1 MIKTDWDIFKAKF
14 STNPQ
19 DAFEWMCY
27 LLFCNEFRV
36 KTGIFRYKNQSA
48 IETNPVSSNGVNVG
62 WQAKFYETA
71 LSTHKKEL
79 LETITKA
86 KRDYPD
92 LNKIIFY
99 TNSEWGQNKGKEP
112 QGKIEVETKAKANN
126 LEIEWRCCSFFES
139 PFVVDD
145 CSRITSYF
153 FSRSDNLCRLLASFE
168 SHTRSI
174 LDDIETAITFG
185 DKEVSINRSNIL
197 SEIEKSDAG
206 ALIISGEGGTG
217 KTALI
222 KELYGNKSQGAVFY
236 VHKATEFSVSNLNEF
251 LSGVFLKDFIEAHE
265 GADNKT
271 VVIDSAEHLIALENT
286 NPIKEYLSSLIKAG
300 WRVWFTTRNIYM
312 DDLIFQLYEVYKISF
327 KSIHLENLNED
338 TLFELAKKHDFAI
351 PDDKNLKALILTP
364 FYLREYLRHYQEN
377 KVASYFEFKES
388 LWPRVIAK
396 RSPQREQFFIHLA
409 EERAN
414 SGRFFVIPD
423 ASYSNETVEKSLVS
437 DGIISYE
444 STRGYFITHD
454 IYEEWALDKFV
465 ESNFLSSE
473 NAEIFFDRIQQSLP
487 IRRVFRRWLSE
498 KLSVANEEVSHL
510 IVETL
515 SSHEISNLWKDEVLV
530 SMLLSDYSNYFFNV
544 NKDTLL
550 EDDLRLLKR
559 ICLLIRIGCK
569 EIDNGFF
576 DRLGVREPD
585 ILSMEYVITKPKGNG
600 WKSLIKFINDNLEKI
615 GINNLNF
622 VLPVLYDWN
631 CHNKSGDS
639 TKHSSI
645 VALSFYKSAIEDDV
659 YIGDSDNDF
668 SKNLILT
675 ILYGAGEIKKELEAI
690 IDEIIINNWKKH
702 NDPYHLM
709 SEFILTRM
717 ECFNVAI
724 EIPEKVIA
732 LAKFLWMYESPES
745 DDYFHSS
752 RLEIDHEFGI
762 ENGHLDYYP
771 ASAYQTPIYAL
782 LQTNLELT
790 LNFITELINYASKKY
805 AESSLDKGQVET
817 VKLLLEDGRKIYL
830 PISNRLW
837 CMYRGTQVN
846 PNLLES
852 ILMSLERFFLERGKN
867 TKAQTLEYY
876 LNYILTR
883 SESSA
888 LVAVV
893 ASIICAFHEK
903 TFNVAKTLFRTKE
916 FFFFDTSR
924 MVLDQTHKTQL
935 TSLRNL
941 SINRMNVLHENERIS
956 ACDQKHRKLSLES
969 IALYYQFF
977 RTEEVSEEE
986 SDKRLQEIWKILDV
1000 HYTNLPD
1007 KEQESHQDK
1016 TWRLYLAR
1024 MDKRKMSPEVKEVE
1038 NGIAIDFNPEIDSEL
1053 KEYSETSLREVNKS
1067 FTYSSL
1073 NIWADSRLYNRDNYK
1088 KYESYENDPLTAL
1101 GEAKEI
1107 WNQLSE
1113 GDMGK
1118 EELLFCRAT
1127 PSYVCA
1133 VLLRDFKEKLAKT
1146 ELEFCRE
1153 VIFEYANIV
1162 NNDDYMH
1169 QIGDGLV
1176 PALFVLPRLIEDF
1189 PDERLTIKQLLIKA
1203 LMRHDSI
1210 SVMGMGRIS
1219 SVVIQAVQHLW
1230 SKDPQFMKSLYFG
1243 YLVISQKYRDVRERL
1258 RQEAYKQHKYEIN
1271 DNDFER
1277 ELSNELE
1284 SVVKSVEDETITESA
1299 IDNIGSIDNDILIT
1313 AFQLALVDSEH
1324 KKPVP
1329 FAEEIIGIISQQLL
1343 SRDRKDRIDYTFRFQ
1358 FLKHYAHFIL
1368 HLENSEKDKYLEC
1381 FTANFTLSEGMADLL
1396 NEFVSA
1402 EDSLN
1407 MPDSFWYVWRR
1418 FKGHIIDS
1426 ISNQGWKHDKDRII
1440 ESFLFARVPW
1450 KDEAKTWHTFSPEN
1464 RSFFSDLSGKIGG
1477 ESSFIYS
1484 ICKLLCG
1491 IGSDFLDDGIY
1502 WISHAIKTFD
1512 IDLSQD
1518 KSGNTLFFLERY
1530 MRRYLFKNHDKV
1542 RRTPNLKAQ
1551 SMVVLDFLVEQYSIT
1566 GYLLREDIA

>member
-1 MIKTDWDIFKAKF
+1 MKLIKTDWDIFKAKF
-14 STNPQ
+14 SANPQ
-19 DAFEWMCY
+19 NAFEWMCY
-27 LLFCNEFRV
+27 LLFCNEFSV

-48 IETNPVSSNGVNVG
+48 IETNPISSNGVNVG
-62 WQAKFYETA
+62 WQAKFYDAA
-71 LSTHKKEL
+71 LSSHKNDIL
-79 LETITKA
+79 DTITKA

-112 QGKIEVETKAKANN
+112 QGKIEAEQKAKANN

-153 FSRSDNLCRLLASFE
+153 FTQSDNLFGLLESFE
-168 SHTRSI
+168 SHTGAI

-185 DKEVSINRSNIL
+185 DEDVSINRSNII
-197 SEIEKSDAG
+197 SEIEKSDTS

-222 KELYGNKSQGAVFY
+222 KELYGNKGGNDAFY
-236 VHKATEFSVSNLNEF
+236 VHKATQFSVSNLNEF

-265 GADNKT
+265 GVDNKT

-286 NPIKEYLSSLIKAG
+286 DPIKEYLTSLIKAG
-300 WRVWFTTRNIYM
+300 WRVWFTTRNTYL
-312 DDLIFQLYEVYKISF
+312 DDLIFQLYEVYTISF
-327 KSIHLENLNED
+327 KQVHLENLNED
-338 TLFELAKKHDFAI
+338 ILFELAKKHDFVI
-351 PDDKNLKALILTP
+351 PDDKKLKALILTP
-364 FYLREYLRHYQEN
+364 FYLREYLRRYQDN
-377 KVASYFEFKES
+377 KGASYFEFKES

-396 RSPQREQFFIHLA
+396 RSPQRERFFIYLA

-414 SGRFFVIPD
+414 SGKFFVIPD
-423 ASYSNETVEKSLVS
+423 ASYSNETAEKALVS
-437 DGIISYE
+437 DGITSYE

-473 NAEIFFDRIQQSLP
+473 NAEIFFNRIQQSLP

-498 KLSVANEEVSHL
+498 KLSSTNEDVSHL

-515 SSHEISNLWKDEVLV
+515 SSRNISNLWKDEVLV
-530 SMLLSDYSNYFFNV
+530 SMLLSDYSDYFFKI
-544 NKDTLL
+544 NKDLLL
-550 EDDLRLLKR
+550 EDDFGLLKR

-569 EIDNGFF
+569 EIDNSFF
-576 DRLGVREPD
+576 DRLGVRTPD

-615 GINNLNF
+615 GVNHLNF
-622 VLPVLYDWN
+622 VLPALYDWN
-631 CHNKSGDS
+631 SHNKSGDA
-639 TKHSSI
+639 TKYSSI
-645 VALSFYKSAIEDDV
+645 IALSFYKSVIENNV
-659 YIGDSDNDF
+659 YIRDDGF
-668 SKNLILT
+668 SKELILT
-675 ILYGAGEIKKELEAI
+675 ILYGVGEIKSELEAI
-690 IDEIIINNWKKH
+690 IDEIILKNWKRH

-709 SEFILTRM
+709 SEFVLTKM
-717 ECFNVAI
+717 ECFNVAM

-732 LAKFLWMYESPES
+732 LAKCLWVYEPPEN
-745 DDYFHSS
+745 DDYFYGS
-752 RLEIDHEFGI
+752 RLEIDHEFGV
-762 ENGHLDYYP
+762 ENGHQDYYP
-771 ASAYQTPIYAL
+771 ASAYQAPIYAL

-790 LNFITELINYASKKY
+790 LNFITDIINYASKKY

-817 VKLLLEDGRKIYL
+817 ATLLLDDGKKIDL

-846 PNLLES
+846 PDLLES

-867 TKAQTLEYY
+867 TKSETLEFY

-893 ASIICAFHEK
+893 ASIVCAFHEK

-916 FFFFDTSR
+916 FFFYDTSR
-924 MVLDQTHKTQL
+924 MMLDQTHKTQL
-935 TSLRNL
+935 TSLKNF
-941 SINRMNVLHENERIS
+941 SINRMNELHENERIS
-956 ACDQKHRKLSLES
+956 ACDQKHRKNSLEN
-969 IALYYQFF
+969 IALQYQFF

-986 SDKRLQEIWKILDV
+986 SEKRLREIWDV
-1000 HYTNLPD
+1000 WDIHYKNLPE
-1007 KEQESHQDK
+1007 KELENHRDK

-1024 MDKRKMSPEVKEVE
+1024 MDKRKMSPETKEVE
-1038 NGIAIDFNPEIDSEL
+1038 NGITIEFNPEIDPEL
-1053 KEYSETSLREVNKS
+1053 REYSERSQREASKH
-1067 FTYSSL
+1067 FTHSGL
-1073 NIWADSRLYNRDNYK
+1073 KIWADSRLYNRDDYK

-1101 GEAKEI
+1101 SEAKEI

-1113 GDMGK
+1113 GNVT
-1118 EELLFCRAT
+1118 EELQFDRAT

-1133 VLLRDFKEKLAKT
+1133 VLLRDFKGNLGKT
-1146 ELEFCRE
+1146 ELEFCKE

-1189 PDERLTIKQLLIKA
+1189 PEERLTIKLLLIKA
-1203 LMRHDSI
+1203 LMRHDPI
-1210 SVMGMGRIS
+1210 TMMGVDRINSVA
-1219 SVVIQAVQHLW
+1219 IQAVQHLW
-1230 SKDPQFMKSLYFG
+1230 KNEPEFMKSLYIG
-1243 YLVISQKYRDVRERL
+1243 YLVIAQKHRDVRDRL
-1258 RQEAYKQHKYEIN
+1258 RQEAYKQHKYEIDN
-1271 DNDFER
+1271 NDFER
-1277 ELSNELE
+1277 ELFKELE
-1284 SVVKSVEDETITESA
+1284 SVVKSIEDETITESA
-1299 IDNIGSIDNDILIT
+1299 VDNIESIDNDILIT
-1313 AFQLALVDSEH
+1313 AFQLAPLDGEY
-1324 KKPVP
+1324 KKPAP
-1329 FAEEIIGIISQQLL
+1329 FVEEIIKIISKQLL
-1343 SRDRKDRIDYTFRFQ
+1343 SCDREERLDYAFRHEFS
-1358 FLKHYAHFIL
+1358 KHYARFIL
-1368 HLENSEKDKYLEC
+1368 HLSNGEKDKYLKNI
-1381 FTANFTLSEGMADLL
+1381 TDNFTLSEGVADLL

-1407 MPDSFWYVWRR
+1407 MPDSFWYVWNR
-1418 FKGHIIDS
+1418 FKGHIVDS
-1426 ISNQGWKHDKDRII
+1426 INSQGWRHDKERII
-1440 ESFLFARVPW
+1440 ETFLFGRIPW
-1450 KDEAKTWHTFSPEN
+1450 KDEAMTWHTFSPEN
-1464 RSFFSDLSGKIGG
+1464 RAFFSDLSCKIGG

-1491 IGSDFLDDGIY
+1491 IGSEFLDDGIY

-1542 RRTPNLKAQ
+1542 RRTPNLRAQ

-1566 GYLLREDIA
+1566 GYLLREDVA

>member
-1 MIKTDWDIFKAKF
+1 MKLIKTDWDIFKAKF

-19 DAFEWMCY
+19 DAFEWMSY
-27 LLFCNEFRV
+27 LLFCNEFRL

-62 WQAKFYETA
+62 WQAKFYEAA
-71 LSTHKKEL
+71 LSSHKNDL
-79 LETITKA
+79 LDTITKA

-112 QGKIEVETKAKANN
+112 QGKIEVEAKAKESN

-153 FSRSDNLCRLLASFE
+153 FTRSDNLFRLLESFE
-168 SHTRSI
+168 SHTRAI

-185 DKEVSINRSNIL
+185 DEVVSINRSNII
-197 SEIEKSDAG
+197 SEIEKSDTG

-217 KTALI
+217 KTSLI
-222 KELYGNKSQGAVFY
+222 KELYGNKGRGDVFY
-236 VHKATEFSVSNLNEF
+236 VHKSTEFSVSNLNEF
-251 LSGVFLKDFIEAHE
+251 LPGVFLKDFIEAHE

-271 VVIDSAEHLIALENT
+271 VVIDSAEHLISLENT
-286 NPIKEYLSSLIKAG
+286 NPIKEYLSGLIKAG
-300 WRVWFTTRNIYM
+300 WRVWFTTRNTYL
-312 DDLIFQLYEVYKISF
+312 DDLIFQLYEVYKITF
-327 KSIHLENLNED
+327 KSIHLEILSED
-338 TLFELAKKHDFAI
+338 TLFELAKKHDFVI
-351 PDDKNLKALILTP
+351 PDDKNLKGLILTP
-364 FYLREYLRHYQEN
+364 FYLREYLRHYKEN
-377 KVASYFEFKES
+377 KRASHFEFKES
-388 LWPRVIAK
+388 LWPRIITK

-423 ASYSNETVEKSLVS
+423 ASYSNETIENSLVS

-465 ESNFLSSE
+465 ESKFLSSE

-498 KLSVANEEVSHL
+498 KLSAANEEVSHL

-515 SSHEISNLWKDEVLV
+515 SSRKISNLWKDEVLI
-530 SMLLSDYSNYFFNV
+530 SMLLSDYSDYFFKV
-544 NKDTLL
+544 NKNSLL
-550 EDDLRLLKR
+550 ENDLRVLKR

-569 EIDNGFF
+569 EIDNSFF
-576 DRLGVREPD
+576 DRLGMRVPD
-585 ILSMEYVITKPKGNG
+585 ILAMEYVITKPKGNG

-615 GINNLNF
+615 GVNNLNF

-631 CHNKSGDS
+631 CHNKTGDS
-639 TKHSSI
+639 TKYASI
-645 VALSFYKSAIEDDV
+645 TALSFYKSLIKDDV
-659 YIGDSDNDF
+659 YISDTDF
-668 SKNLILT
+668 SKSLILT
-675 ILYGAGEIKKELEAI
+675 ILYGVGEIKSEIEAI
-690 IDEIIINNWKKH
+690 IDEIIINNWKQHK
-702 NDPYHLM
+702 DPYHLM

-717 ECFNVAI
+717 ECFNVAMA
-724 EIPEKVIA
+724 IPEKVIT
-732 LAKFLWMYESPES
+732 LAKCLWMYEPPEN
-745 DDYFHSS
+745 DDYFYSS

-762 ENGHLDYYP
+762 ENGHQKYSP
-771 ASAYQTPIYAL
+771 ASSYQTPIYAL

-790 LNFITELINYASKKY
+790 LKFITEIINYASKKY
-805 AESSLDKGQVET
+805 AESSLDKGQIET
-817 VKLLLEDGRKIYL
+817 AELLLDDGEKIYL

-846 PNLLES
+846 PDLLES
-852 ILMSLERFFLERGKN
+852 ILMSLERFFLERGKK
-867 TKAQTLEYY
+867 TDTQTLEYY

-883 SESSA
+883 SESAA

-893 ASIICAFHEK
+893 ASIVCAFHEK
-903 TFNVAKTLFRTKE
+903 TFNVAKILFRTKK

-924 MVLDQTHKTQL
+924 MMLDQTYKTQL
-935 TSLRNL
+935 TSLKRF
-941 SINRMNVLHENERIS
+941 SINRINEHHENERIT
-956 ACDQKHRKLSLES
+956 ACDQKHRKQSLES
-969 IALYYQFF
+969 IALHYQFF

-986 SDKRLQEIWKILDV
+986 SEKRLQEIWNILDV
-1000 HYTNLPD
+1000 HYADLPD

-1038 NGIAIDFNPEIDSEL
+1038 NGIAIEFNPEIDSEL
-1053 KEYSETSLREVNKS
+1053 KEYSETSLREASKA
-1067 FTYSSL
+1067 FTHSGL
-1073 NIWADSRLYNRDNYK
+1073 NIWADSRLYNIDNYK

-1107 WNQLSE
+1107 WNQLAE
-1113 GDMGK
+1113 GNMG
-1118 EELLFCRAT
+1118 EELLFYRAT
-1127 PSYVCA
+1127 PSHVCA
-1133 VLLRDFKEKLAKT
+1133 VLLRDFKEKLAKS

-1162 NNDDYMH
+1162 NDYDYMY

-1176 PALFVLPRLIEDF
+1176 PALFVLPILIEDF
-1189 PDERLTIKQLLIKA
+1189 PDERLTIKLLLIKA

-1210 SVMGMGRIS
+1210 SMMGMETIS
-1219 SVVIQAVQHLW
+1219 SVTVQAVQHLW
-1230 SKDPQFMKSLYFG
+1230 NKQPQFMNSLYIG
-1243 YLVISQKYRDVRERL
+1243 YLVITQKYRDVKGRL
-1258 RQEAYKQHKYEIN
+1258 RQEAYAQHKYEIN
-1271 DNDFER
+1271 DNVFER
-1277 ELSNELE
+1277 ELSKELE
-1284 SVVKSVEDETITESA
+1284 SVMRSIEDETITESA
-1299 IDNIGSIDNDILIT
+1299 IDNIECIDNDILIT
-1313 AFQLALVDSEH
+1313 AFQLALLDGQH

-1343 SRDRKDRIDYTFRFQ
+1343 SRDRRDRIDYTFRCQ
-1358 FLKHYAHFIL
+1358 FLKHYTRFIL
-1368 HLENSEKDKYLEC
+1368 HLDNNEKDKYLKC

-1407 MPDSFWYVWRR
+1407 MPDSFWYVWSG

-1426 ISNQGWKHDKDRII
+1426 IRNQGWKHDKERII
-1440 ESFLFARVPW
+1440 ESFLFARIPW
-1450 KDEAKTWHTFSPEN
+1450 KDEAKAWHTFSPEN
-1464 RSFFSDLSGKIGG
+1464 RPFFSDLSGKIGG
-1477 ESSFIYS
+1477 EPSFIYG

-1491 IGSDFLDDGIY
+1491 IGSNFLDDGIY

-1518 KSGNTLFFLERY
+1518 KSGNTLFFLEKY

-1542 RRTPNLKAQ
+1542 RRTPKLKAQ
-1551 SMVVLDFLVEQYSIT
+1551 TMVVLDFLVEQYSIT